1 MNGPRAVTGDS
12 GLRITDGPGAVT
24 GDSGPFSGQ
33 SQTISPAGA
42 PELTDS
48 LEAFTGESPEQE
60 Q

>member
-1 MNGPRAVTGDS
+1 MNGPGAVTGDS
-12 GLRITDGPGAVT
+12 GLRIMNGPGAVT

-42 PELTDS
+42 RELTDS